1 ISWSEHQVMQS
12 YHGGKL
18 DLISVVLSKI

>member
-1 ISWSEHQVMQS
+1 EHQVMQS

>member
-1 ISWSEHQVMQS
+1 SEHQVMQS

-18 DLISVVLSKI
+18 DLISVVLSKK

>member
-1 ISWSEHQVMQS
+1 SEHQVMQS

-18 DLISVVLSKI
+18 VLISVVLSKI

>member
-1 ISWSEHQVMQS
+1 HQVMQS